1 MALVA
6 SRRAESERGT
16 AVIEFALILPLLMC
30 IILGMFTGGVLAN
43 RQIEI
48 THAAREGARYGSMVP
63 VSESFLSGT
72 WATNVRDV
80 VVERA
85 DDQLEAAEVCVALVD
100 GDVPVPVSDAHTT
113 QADHSA
119 CFDDSGDHPPGRRV
133 QVQAATTG
141 TLEAFFFTRTVD
153 LDATVTSR
161 YEDLG

>member
-1 MALVA
+1 MPTPD
-6 SRRAESERGT
+6 SRRADGERGT

-63 VSESFLSGT
+63 VSDSFLSGT

-80 VVERA
+80 VV
-85 DDQLEAAEVCVALVD
+85 AL
-100 GDVPVPVSDAHTT
+100 PTT
-113 QADHSA
+113 NSRPTRSA
-119 CFDDSGDHPPGRRV
+119 SPSSTVTFRSPSPTPTPPRLTTRPASTTPAITRPGAGSRC
-133 QVQAATTG
+133 QAATTG
-141 TLEAFFFTRTVD
+141 RLEAFFFTRTVD
-153 LDATVTSR
+153 LAATVTSR